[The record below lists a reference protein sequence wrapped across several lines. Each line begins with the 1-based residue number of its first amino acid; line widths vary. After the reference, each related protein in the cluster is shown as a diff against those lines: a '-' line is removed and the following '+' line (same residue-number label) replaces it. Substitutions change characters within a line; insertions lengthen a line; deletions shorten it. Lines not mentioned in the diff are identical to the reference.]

1 MGNDVNFSALDTLI
15 MNPIGKNMKKIYLFV
30 FLIACGSMGF
40 AQQFSLTPSDSVH
53 IDAVEGIEGEAS
65 IYFRNDGNSD
75 LTLVWDRTG
84 NTLGADWSVS
94 ICDNELCYF
103 SAYQGDTMI
112 PISGGQSAF
121 LKFTVTID
129 PGDAGAG
136 QLRYNVHAVEDDANV
151 VEVIFDVNGIVS
163 VNPATL
169 ANQVSISPNPV
180 SSVLTM
186 RATTGKLEKGEAQVY
201 DLSGKLLR
209 EVSVKGIDAL
219 DINVQ
224 SLPEGAYLLRYISKE
239 GVVTRRFLKTN

>member
-1 MGNDVNFSALDTLI
+1 
-15 MNPIGKNMKKIYLFV
+15 MKKIYLFL
-30 FLIACGSMGF
+30 FLIATGSMGF
-40 AQQFSLTPSDSVH
+40 AQQFSITPSDSMH
-53 IDAVEGIEGEAS
+53 IDAIEGIEGEAS

-75 LTLVWDRTG
+75 LTLVWERSM
-84 NTLGADWSVS
+84 NTLGANWSVS

-103 SAYQGDTMI
+103 SAYQGDTML
-112 PISGGQSAF
+112 PISGGQTAF
-121 LKFTVTID
+121 LKFTVMID

-136 QLRYNVHAVEDDANV
+136 QLRYNVHAAEDQANV
-151 VEVIFDVNGIVS
+151 VEVIFDVTGIVS
-163 VNPATL
+163 INPISL
-169 ANQVSISPNPV
+169 DNQVQIAPNPV
-180 SSVLTM
+180 SDVLTL

-239 GVVTRRFLKTN
+239 GIVTRRFLKTN

>member
-1 MGNDVNFSALDTLI
+1 MLI
-15 MNPIGKNMKKIYLFV
+15 LVFWIHLRMSPIGKNMKKIYLFL
-30 FLIACGSMGF
+30 FLIACGTMGF
-40 AQQFSLTPSDSVH
+40 AQQFSITPADSVH
-53 IDAVEGIEGEAS
+53 IDAIEGIEGEAS

-75 LTLVWDRTG
+75 LTLVWERSM
-84 NTLGADWSVS
+84 NTLGAAWSVS

-103 SAYQGDTMI
+103 SAYPGDTML

-136 QLRYNVHAVEDDANV
+136 QLRYLVHAAEDTANV
-151 VEVIFDVNGIVS
+151 VEVTFDVNGIVS
-163 VNPATL
+163 INPSSF
-169 ANQVSISPNPV
+169 ANQVQIGPNPV
-180 SSVLTM
+180 SDVLTL

-209 EVSVKGIDAL
+209 EVPVKGIDAL

-224 SLPEGAYLLRYISKE
+224 TLPKGAYLLRYTSKE
-239 GVVTRRFLKTN
+239 GVVTRRFIKTN